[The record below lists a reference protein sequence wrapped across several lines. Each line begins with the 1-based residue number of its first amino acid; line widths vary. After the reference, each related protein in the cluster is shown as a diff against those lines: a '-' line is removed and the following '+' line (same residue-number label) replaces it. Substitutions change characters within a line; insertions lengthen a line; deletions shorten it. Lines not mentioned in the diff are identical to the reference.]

1 MTVQDHTCVGG
12 LEVTPGEYYDMFI
25 LLLGF
30 FPAPASGC
38 SEIKDTG
45 LSRSSEGTKDIP
57 FSSGDRS
64 S

>member
-1 MTVQDHTCVGG
+1 M
-12 LEVTPGEYYDMFI
+12 PGEYYYMFT

-30 FPAPASGC
+30 SPASPSGC

-45 LSRSSEGTKDIP
+45 LSKSSEGTKDIP
-57 FSSGDRS
+57 ISSRDRS